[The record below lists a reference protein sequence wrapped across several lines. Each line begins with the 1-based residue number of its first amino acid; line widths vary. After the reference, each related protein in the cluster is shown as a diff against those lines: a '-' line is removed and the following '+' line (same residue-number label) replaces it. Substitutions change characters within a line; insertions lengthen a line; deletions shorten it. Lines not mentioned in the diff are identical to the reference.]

1 MELFNVPPTQ
11 MVIEDSEYVEYRPF
25 GGLNASGPIE
35 FVIPGTGTKYLD
47 INNTQLY
54 IKAKITK
61 ADGSDCDEAEDAE
74 KVAPVNLL
82 LHSMFSQVDVALNGK
97 LISDSTPTYPYRAML
112 ETLLN
117 YDKEAKDTHLQSQ
130 LYFKDSASHMD
141 FHDLTASSVSN
152 HGLKMRFD
160 KTKGSRVF
168 EMMGPIHADL
178 LPRIMSYFQV
188 SKSE

>member
-1 MELFNVPPTQ
+1 MALVHAHSSPCSKSEMELFNVPPTQ

-61 ADGSDCDEAEDAE
+61 ADGSDCDEAENAE

-117 YDKEAKDTHLQSQ
+117 YDKEAKDTHLQSR
-130 LYFKDSASHMD
+130 LYFKDAASHMD
-141 FHDLTASSVSN
+141 FICP
-152 HGLKMRFD
+152 
-160 KTKGSRVF
+160 
-168 EMMGPIHADL
+168 EE
-178 LPRIMSYFQV
+178 MSYSKV
-188 SKSE
+188 SRSE